1 METKVNLNIAL
12 TIKAEGKTQ
21 EEIEGFAYWL
31 FQPFVEQFIGDD
43 DLIGEGF
50 EIKDFDIEVVNN

>member
-31 FQPFVEQFIGDD
+31 FQPFIEQFVGAD
-43 DLIGEGF
+43 DLIGESY
-50 EIKDFDIEVVNN
+50 EIKDFDIEVNN